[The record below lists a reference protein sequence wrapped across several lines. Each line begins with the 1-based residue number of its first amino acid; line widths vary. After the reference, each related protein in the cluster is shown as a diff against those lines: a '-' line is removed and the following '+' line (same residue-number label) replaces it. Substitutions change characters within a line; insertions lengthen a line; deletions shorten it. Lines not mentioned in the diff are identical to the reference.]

1 VERAKLFAFTGRT
14 DAACGAGNAD
24 SGSRCG
30 VVLGNGEDHVGADP
44 KLKIDFSPNPPIR
57 APPLRL
63 RLGVRPRLLGVRPW
77 LLGVRPPAPL
87 AATAVEDH
95 LDIPVVSEP
104 LQEIFVEASFVAGNE
119 EQVSSHRPFYC
130 LSALHVAGHFFLTKS
145 WGEHLECHS

>member
-1 VERAKLFAFTGRT
+1 LRSGEGRKV
-14 DAACGAGNAD
+14 AACGGDDAD
-24 SGSRCG
+24 SSSRCG
-30 VVLGNGEDHVGADP
+30 VVFWNGEDHVRADA
-44 KLKIDFSPNPPIR
+44 KLEIDLSSSPPIR
-57 APPLRL
+57 APALRL
-63 RLGVRPRLLGVRPW
+63 RLGVG
-77 LLGVRPPAPL
+77 PPAPL

-104 LQEIFVEASFVAGNE
+104 LQEIVVEARFVAGNE